1 MADTMDREVI
11 PEDELTGL
19 DPWTAA
25 VRDELAASRSLL
37 PTPWECGPVTVDVR
51 AGRESLWIVARSGKG
66 GTAFRTTYAPGA
78 PLTVDEAEVGDGAA
92 RFALTTSLGRYKV
105 EVERVEDGLLRW
117 RSSLTP
123 GDELRLPFWPRDI
136 YPLGRGDDPRDARGT
151 AHAGQPN
158 SGAAVLFWTGT
169 APASGTMLYLQNLTA
184 LNPLLAALEAKP
196 SGLVGGQWPQ
206 LGYAPP
212 PSETPLKAGVEV
224 TVSDALVVF
233 SPQVPADERQAAR
246 LFLDGLARL
255 YPHIA
260 QTETRWHDWP
270 RKARESAHD
279 LAHADGCLV
288 VQDGHTYA
296 RPYLDAEEPDSMVQL
311 ALLLPLREFEGWTG
325 EPIPLA
331 DALRRGVPAF
341 YDAKLKTMRR
351 YLPSVGEEKDA
362 DEVDSWYLYHPLLD
376 LARLAGTGD
385 SEARRL
391 FLDSLEHG
399 IKAAHHFQYRWP
411 VQFNVETFE
420 VITGDRKPG
429 EPGQSD
435 VGGLYAD
442 VCLHA
447 WGLTG
452 KDRYLEEAK
461 KAARALSG
469 YRFAAGYQYNITA
482 IGAAACL
489 RLWRETG
496 DDFFRDQAFVLL
508 ASFFHHTTLFESDL
522 GAAKFFP
529 TFLAVLCLHDA
540 EYTAIFEAFES
551 LAAFHEILSL
561 TGDDLPPSVTLLLTE
576 YCRHL
581 LDRAW
586 YYYPGEMPEEAL
598 ATEIRNGHL
607 DRALAL
613 PVEDLYANGDPAG
626 AVGQEVYGA
635 GAAFA
640 FVTRAFHRLPR
651 VPFLLYCDYPLA
663 EMRHAEGCVG
673 LRLPGVPRAACRL
686 RLIPDDGRMPDTVV
700 RLGGTE
706 LVGETTPEGH
716 REYAIPGGGE
726 VEIRWE
732 EYVPG

>member
-1 MADTMDREVI
+1 MADAMDRDVI
-11 PEDELTGL
+11 PDDEVVGL
-19 DPWTAA
+19 DPWAAA
-25 VRDELAASRSLL
+25 VRDELAGSRSLL
-37 PTPWECGPVTVDVR
+37 SQAWECGPVTVDVR
-51 AGRESLWIVARSGKG
+51 AGRESLWIVAHSSAGG
-66 GTAFRTTYAPGA
+66 GTAFRVTYAPGA
-78 PLTVDEAEVGDGAA
+78 PLAVEGAQVGDEAADFVV
-92 RFALTTSLGRYKV
+92 TTSLGRFGVHV
-105 EVERVEDGLLRW
+105 EVVEAGLIRW

-123 GDELRLPFWPRDI
+123 DGDLCLPFWPRDV
-136 YPLGRGDDPRDARGT
+136 YPLGAGDDPGAVRGT

-169 APASGTMLYLQNLTA
+169 QPAFGTGLYLQNLTA
-184 LNPLLAALEAKP
+184 LNPLFAALEAKP
-196 SGLVGGQWPQ
+196 SGVVGGQWPQ

-212 PSETPLKAGVEV
+212 PSERSLAAGKEV
-224 TVSDALVVF
+224 VLSDALVCF
-233 SPQVPADERQAAR
+233 SPDVPTDERQAAR
-246 LFLDGLARL
+246 LFLDNLARI
-255 YPHIA
+255 YPHLA
-260 QTETRWHDWP
+260 QTETQWHDWP
-270 RKARESAHD
+270 HKARESARD

-288 VQDGHTYA
+288 VRDGHTYA

-311 ALLLPLREFEGWTG
+311 ALLMPLREWQGWTG
-325 EPIPLA
+325 EAIPLA
-331 DALRRGVPAF
+331 DALRAGVPAF

-385 SEARRL
+385 AEARQL

-399 IKAAHHFQYRWP
+399 VKAARHFHYRWP
-411 VQFNVETFE
+411 VQFNVETFA
-420 VITGDRKPG
+420 VLTGDRKPG

-452 KDRYLEEAK
+452 KKHYLEEAK

-469 YRFAAGYQYNITA
+469 YRFAAGYQFNITA
-482 IGAAACL
+482 IGAAACI

-496 DDFFRDQAFVLL
+496 DTFFRDQSFVLL
-508 ASFFHHTTLFESDL
+508 ASFFHHTTLFESEL
-522 GAAKFFP
+522 GASRFFP
-529 TFLAVLCLHDA
+529 TFFAVLCLHDA
-540 EYTAIFEAFES
+540 EYTAVFEAFES
-551 LAAFHEILSL
+551 FAAFHEILSL
-561 TGDDLPPSVTLLLTE
+561 AGDDLPPSVSLLLTE

-613 PVEDLYANGDPAG
+613 PMEDLYANGDPAG

-635 GAAFA
+635 GTAFA

-651 VPFLLYCDYPLA
+651 VPFLLYCDYPVA
-663 EMRHAEGCVG
+663 EIRHMDGCVG
-673 LRLPGVPRAACRL
+673 LRLPGVSQATCRL
-686 RLIPDDGRMPDTVV
+686 RLISDTDGPLPAVTV
-700 RLGGTE
+700 RAGSTE
-706 LVGETTPEGH
+706 LAGTPTPEGH
-716 REYAIPGGGE
+716 QEYTVAGGSE
-726 VEIRWE
+726 VEIRW
-732 EYVPG
+732 